1 MYVLRVASTARYRT
15 RVAWAVLAAYIAVL
29 AAYIA
34 VLHCSDTRP
43 TRALTHMPHIATA
56 LESAAWRGDA
66 DAVALAIEVAGPD
79 SASGYECVQPHD

>member
-1 MYVLRVASTARYRT
+1 MFCVYIPS
-15 RVAWAVLAAYIAVL
+15 AVLAAWRHAS
-29 AAYIA
+29 YIA